1 MTLWLTRITPD
12 PSSAQARAD
21 FAGAGAIHRR
31 LMSLLPPEEL
41 GGSPRQAAGLLF
53 RMEET
58 RRGSSILVQSA
69 RELDPSRL
77 PDGYGSMERREL
89 SPLLDAL
96 VAGHPVRYRI
106 VANPTKRI
114 GRSEL
119 RGVKEKTIPLRGSEA
134 EDWWRRRAHEHGLEP
149 RSLLS
154 QDRPDA
160 TDGSRGRRIRHAAVL
175 FQGVGTV
182 VDTEALRAAVERGI
196 GRGKSHGCG
205 LLSLAPLEV
214 S

>member
-12 PSSAQARAD
+12 PSSAQARSD

-41 GGSPRQAAGLLF
+41 GSNPRQAAGLLF
-53 RMEET
+53 RTEET
-58 RRGSSILVQSA
+58 RRGSTILIQSA

-77 PDGYGSMERREL
+77 PDGYGCMERREL

-96 VAGHPVRYRI
+96 VVGHPVRYRI
-106 VANPTKRI
+106 VASPTKRI
-114 GRSEL
+114 GRSVQ
-119 RGVKEKTIPLRGSEA
+119 RGVKEKTIPLRGREA
-134 EDWWRRRAHEHGLEP
+134 EDWWRRRAHERGLEP
-149 RSLLS
+149 QSLIS
-154 QDRPDA
+154 QERPDA

-182 VDTEALRAAVERGI
+182 VDAGALRAAVECGI

-205 LLSLAPLEV
+205 LLSLAPMEV

>member
-58 RRGSSILVQSA
+58 RHGSSLLVQSA

-77 PDGYGSMERREL
+77 PDGYGRMECREL

-96 VAGHPVRYRI
+96 ATGQPVRYRI

-119 RGVKEKTIPLRGSEA
+119 RGVKEKTVPLRGPEA
-134 EDWWRRRAHEHGLEP
+134 EDWWRKRACEHGLEP
-149 RSLLS
+149 QSLLS
-154 QDRPDA
+154 QDRPDV

-182 VDTEALRAAVERGI
+182 TDPEALRMAVERGI

-205 LLSLAPLEV
+205 MLSLAPLEV